1 MMIGMTPR
9 EKIAVTVP
17 AELVSR
23 AREAVKKGRAASVS
37 AYITAALEERVKL
50 DELDELLADMLVESG
65 GPMTDEE
72 RAWADGVLER

>member
-1 MMIGMTPR
+1 M
-9 EKIAVTVP
+9 TVP

-50 DELDELLADMLVESG
+50 DELDELLADMLAESG